1 MIGRFTG
8 NNVCACGFSI
18 GFERIIT
25 ILMEREKDELPNAPE
40 KYAYLI
46 EKGADAAFVADVMK
60 QAQAARSE
68 GKTVLVSMMNKN
80 RKYQKEQLEKEGYI
94 LDNIKEFYHSE
105 FKR

>member
-1 MIGRFTG
+1 M
-8 NNVCACGFSI
+8 
-18 GFERIIT
+18 
-25 ILMEREKDELPNAPE
+25 K